1 MFRNYSKNFW
11 VLAFSMFLFMTSFNL
26 VIPELNNFI
35 TDLGGADYK
44 GLIISIFT
52 ISAGLSRP
60 FSGKLADTIGRKSVM
75 LIGIGVCFVVS
86 LLYPLSFSVWFFLL
100 LRFFHGFSAGFN
112 PTGATA
118 LVTDILPE
126 DRRGMGMG
134 IWGTFVS
141 LGIGVGQV
149 TGSYI
154 CKEIGINNLFMIAAG
169 TAVFSGILV
178 MYVQETLENRVKFST
193 KLLAIEAEDVV
204 ERSVLPSAIV
214 MFLTATCSGII
225 FVITPDMSGYLG
237 SDNKGLFFGYYV
249 VSTILV
255 RLFSAR
261 LSDKIGRRKTLI
273 IGFTLLLVSMLL
285 IGFSRDLT
293 SYITAAVIFGFATGV
308 SSPTLFAWTADL
320 SHPERRG
327 VGAGTMFIALEAGIM
342 VGSASTYLTYHNTLN
357 SVPLP
362 FITGA
367 FMALASILYLIWHL
381 KFRKS
386 NT

>member
-1 MFRNYSKNFW
+1 
-11 VLAFSMFLFMTSFNL
+11 MFLFMTSFNL

-169 TAVFSGILV
+169 TAVLSGILV

-193 KLLAIEAEDVV
+193 KLLAIEPEDVV

-285 IGFSRDLT
+285 IGFSRDLA

-320 SHPERRG
+320 SHPDRRG

-367 FMALASILYLIWHL
+367 FMALVSIVYLIWHL

>member
-44 GLIISIFT
+44 GLIISIVT

-60 FSGKLADTIGRKSVM
+60 VSGKLADTIGRKSVM

-293 SYITAAVIFGFATGV
+293 SYITAAVIF
-308 SSPTLFAWTADL
+308 
-320 SHPERRG
+320 
-327 VGAGTMFIALEAGIM
+327 
-342 VGSASTYLTYHNTLN
+342 
-357 SVPLP
+357 
-362 FITGA
+362 
-367 FMALASILYLIWHL
+367 
-381 KFRKS
+381 
-386 NT
+386 

>member
-44 GLIISIFT
+44 GLVISIFT
-52 ISAGLSRP
+52 ISAGIARP
-60 FSGKLADTIGRKSVM
+60 FSGKLADTIGRKKVM
-75 LIGIGVCFVVS
+75 LIGIIVCMLVS
-86 LLYPLSFSVWFFLL
+86 LLYPLSFSIWFFLL
-100 LRFFHGFSAGFN
+100 LRFIHGFSVGFQ

-134 IWGTFVS
+134 IWGTFIS

-154 CKEIGINNLFMIAAG
+154 YKEIGINNLFLIASL
-169 TAVFSGILV
+169 TAVLSGILV
-178 MYVQETLENRVKFST
+178 MFVEETLEKRVRFT
-193 KLLAIEAEDVV
+193 PKLLKIKGEDVL
-204 ERSVLPSAIV
+204 EPSVLPSAIV

-249 VSTILV
+249 VSTIIV

-261 LSDKIGRRKTLI
+261 LSDKIGRRKTMI
-273 IGFTLLLVSMLL
+273 IGFSLLLISMLL

-293 SYITAAVIFGFATGV
+293 SYIVSSIIFGFATGI

-342 VGSASTYLTYHNTLN
+342 VGSASTHLTYHNTLN

-362 FITGA
+362 FITGS
-367 FMALASILYLIWHL
+367 FMALLSIVYLIWHL
-381 KFRKS
+381 KFRQSK
-386 NT
+386 T

>member
-367 FMALASILYLIWHL
+367 LMALASILYLIWHL

>member
-1 MFRNYSKNFW
+1 
-11 VLAFSMFLFMTSFNL
+11 MFLFMTSFNL

-35 TDLGGADYK
+35 SELGGADYK

-52 ISAGLSRP
+52 ISAGISRP
-60 FSGKLADTIGRKSVM
+60 FSGKLADTIGRKKVM
-75 LIGIGVCFVVS
+75 LIGVIVSFIVS

-169 TAVFSGILV
+169 TAVLSGILV
-178 MYVQETLENRVKFST
+178 MLVSETLERRVKFSSN
-193 KLLAIEAEDVV
+193 LLAIKSEDVL
-204 ERSVLPSAIV
+204 EPSVLPSAIV

-249 VSTILV
+249 VSTIIV

-273 IGFTLLLVSMLL
+273 IGFTLLLASMLL

-293 SYITAAVIFGFATGV
+293 SYITAAIIFGFATGV

-342 VGSASTYLTYHNTLN
+342 VGSASTYLTYQNTLN

-367 FMALASILYLIWHL
+367 FMALVSIVYLIWHL
-381 KFRKS
+381 KFRQS

>member
-320 SHPERRG
+320 SHPDRRG